1 MDNKKISSAVKAE
14 EKEKEKD
21 GAIFLVIAPDGTV
34 SSATS
39 WREVA
44 ERARAYREGR

>member
-1 MDNKKISSAVKAE
+1 MEKQQE
-14 EKEKEKD
+14 EKEKE
-21 GAIFLVIAPDGTV
+21 GAILVVVAPDGTV